1 MQNEELPHDRHAT
14 LLHALGFDHEKLTYH
29 FEGRARR
36 LTDVFGHVVDEV
48 FA

>member
-1 MQNEELPHDRHAT
+1 MLA
-14 LLHALGFDHEKLTYH
+14 ALGFDHEQLTYH